1 MYSAVSF
8 YISPHPDDW
17 QLFYGHKAYEDALKP
32 STKIV
37 FIYTTAGDAGRA
49 DGWWEAREQ
58 AALASVSCIT
68 SSQHVADTSVV
79 LINHHWITKHTLAN
93 SVSYCMRLPDG
104 LPHGTGSETWHGQSL
119 HRLHRNNQP
128 ITAVDQST
136 TYTTWQDFCN
146 TIDHILTL
154 EHDEGIPQE
163 CCWIHA
169 PEYLSNLNPD
179 DHADHLASAD
189 AIHTIATIRYN
200 CAWWLTYYT
209 YYCPDNLSA
218 TELYRKRA
226 TFVSYYEKIEEITAG
241 ADLPIVINE
250 LEWACWGNKAYSRT
264 TLWNQPELKKPSSHH
279 NCPQP
284 SQFAITQINARKT
297 KYIRCTTTD
306 EVYSEQN
313 LIITN
318 KLTQK
323 SIALNP
329 VAEILWGLLSQAH
342 SLYDLVSILDRANP
356 NEPRKKHQEAVEQ
369 LLTTLQGA
377 KIIIGV

>member
-1 MYSAVSF
+1 MYDAISF
-8 YISPHPDDW
+8 YIAPHLDDW

-68 SSQHVADTSVV
+68 SSQHVADTSAV

-104 LPHGTGSETWHGQSL
+104 LPHGTGSETWLGQSL
-119 HRLHRNNQP
+119 HKLHRNNEP

-136 TYTTWQDFCN
+136 TYTTWQDFC
-146 TIDHILTL
+146 TTL
-154 EHDEGIPQE
+154 EHLLKLEHDAAIPQE

-169 PEYLSNLNPD
+169 PDHLSSINPD

-189 AIHTIATIRYN
+189 AIHTISKMRYN
-200 CAWWLTYYT
+200 CVWWLTYYT
-209 YYCPDNLSA
+209 YYCPANLSA
-218 TELYRKRA
+218 TELCRKRA
-226 TFVSYYEKIEEITAG
+226 AFVSYGDKIEEITAG
-241 ADLPIVINE
+241 EHSSIVTNE
-250 LEWACWGNKAYSRT
+250 IEWACWGNKAYSRT
-264 TLWNQPELKKPSSHH
+264 TLSNKPELKKAPIDDH
-279 NCPQP
+279 CPHP
-284 SQFAITQINARKT
+284 SQFDITQIKAEKT
-297 KYIRCTTTD
+297 QYIRCTTTD
-306 EVYSEQN
+306 ETYSDQN

-329 VAEILWGLLSQAH
+329 VAEILWSLLSQAH
-342 SLYDLVSILDRANP
+342 SLSDLVSILNSSNP
-356 NEPRKKHQEAVEQ
+356 NEPKKKHEKAVKQVLKTLLEAR
-369 LLTTLQGA
+369 
-377 KIIIGV
+377 IIKGL